1 MLSGK
6 GIKSKQTLYNIRVL
20 SREFTGKQARGVF
33 QLIKIVRLPDV
44 RTSALPVNG
53 SYTTFRSIRKII
65 DILSKRRIPYQG
77 LNKDF
82 IRAQCIF
89 ECFHNID
96 FPVNQI
102 VTKIF
107 SDTYP
112 GKAFIKIIPSMF
124 PPKFYQFLNS

>member
-1 MLSGK
+1 MLSRK

-102 VTKIF
+102 MAETIGNTDPLKTLIK
-107 SDTYP
+107 TIP
-112 GKAFIKIIPSMF
+112 GVF